1 MENLTN
7 IAVIVGSALLGLLTI
22 GLILARL
29 YRRASKETSF
39 VRTGMGGQKVI
50 MNAGAMVLPVLHEII
65 PVNMN
70 MRRLIGFMTMK
81 IEAKGTGSK
90 NSGRHWPHSSKKP
103 KRHCDI
109 LWP

>member
-39 VRTGMGGQKVI
+39 VRTGMGGK
-50 MNAGAMVLPVLHEII
+50 
-65 PVNMN
+65 
-70 MRRLIGFMTMK
+70 R
-81 IEAKGTGSK
+81 
-90 NSGRHWPHSSKKP
+90 SS
-103 KRHCDI
+103 
-109 LWP
+109 